1 MIVDNIFTGAY
12 KDKTVLITGN
22 TGFKGAWLSIFLNRL
37 GANVFGISDKSL
49 GPDSIFEVCHVS
61 KISETFYLDIRNQS
75 ELQNKILEI
84 KPDYIFHLAAQALVH
99 TSYDNPIE
107 TFEVNSIGTL
117 NILESLRSYDKDL
130 ILTLITSDKVYR
142 NIEVVWGYRE
152 NDEIGGEDPY
162 SASKGAAEIIINSYI
177 KSFFKNN
184 NKIKINIARAG
195 NVIGGG
201 DWSENRIVP
210 DCINSLRN
218 KRKLVIRNPN
228 ATRPWQHVLEPI
240 GGYLL
245 LAQSSNSFNINHE
258 AYNFGPPSNQNYSVE
273 DLINQF
279 AKHFPSLSF
288 EVHHSDIKPEAGL
301 LKLNCDKALS
311 ELGWSPILNFEE
323 TVEFTAAWYDEFFK
337 NPDNLLEFT
346 EEQIDIY
353 QDRARNSSSVWF

>member
-1 MIVDNIFTGAY
+1 M
-12 KDKTVLITGN
+12 
-22 TGFKGAWLSIFLNRL
+22 
-37 GANVFGISDKSL
+37 
-49 GPDSIFEVCHVS
+49 
-61 KISETFYLDIRNQS
+61 
-75 ELQNKILEI
+75 
-84 KPDYIFHLAAQALVH
+84 
-99 TSYDNPIE
+99 
-107 TFEVNSIGTL
+107 
-117 NILESLRSYDKDL
+117 
-130 ILTLITSDKVYR
+130 ITSDKVYR

-177 KSFFKNN
+177 KSFFKDN

-218 KRKLVIRNPN
+218 KRKLVLRNPN

-245 LAQSSNSFNINHE
+245 LAQSSNSLNINHE

-273 DLINQF
+273 DLIKQF
-279 AKHFPSLSF
+279 AIHFPSLSF

-337 NPDNLLEFT
+337 NSDNLLEFT
-346 EEQIDIY
+346 EEQIEMY